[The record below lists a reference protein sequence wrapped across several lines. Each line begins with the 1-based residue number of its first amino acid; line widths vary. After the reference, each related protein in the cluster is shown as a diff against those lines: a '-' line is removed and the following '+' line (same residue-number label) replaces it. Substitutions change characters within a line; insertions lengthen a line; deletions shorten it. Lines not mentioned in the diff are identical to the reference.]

1 MASRDRSAGGPGF
14 PGADFAPES
23 VGEPRTA
30 RAEPEVA
37 TATHP
42 RGATVGY
49 GEFELDIPKVMRDQL
64 PAFFAALPA
73 EPLSPDAV
81 QRIPEGAQG
90 AYLLYLDET
99 LVYVGKT
106 DAQAGFRERLTRHA
120 RSVRHRRG
128 LDPARI
134 TFKAA
139 RIFVFST
146 FDLETMLIEEFTR
159 LEGQRPAWNFS
170 GFGSNDPGRNR
181 EDQKPAPFD
190 SEFPIDIDR
199 EVAILPPGT
208 HDVLEAVMALKA
220 GLPYLLRYESDGT
233 GRGAWRGGHRDM
245 MFRTITVPEGPV
257 STRALFNLILA
268 ALPGGWQV
276 TVLPSRVILYREKR
290 DYRAQVEALRR
301 TG

>member
-1 MASRDRSAGGPGF
+1 M
-14 PGADFAPES
+14 
-23 VGEPRTA
+23 
-30 RAEPEVA
+30 
-37 TATHP
+37 
-42 RGATVGY
+42 GY
-49 GEFELDIPKVMRDQL
+49 GEFELDIPRVMRDQL

-73 EPLSPDAV
+73 EPLTAEAV
-81 QRIPEGAQG
+81 ARIPEGAQG
-90 AYLLYLDET
+90 AYLLYLDDA

-106 DAQAGFRERLTRHA
+106 DAQAGFRERLTRHS
-120 RSVRHRRG
+120 RSVQHRRG
-128 LDPARI
+128 LDPDRI

-159 LEGQRPAWNFS
+159 IEGRRPTWNFS

-190 SEFPIDIDR
+190 GEFPIDIDR
-199 EVAILPPGT
+199 EVTLLPRGP
-208 HDVLEAVMALKA
+208 HDVLEAIMALKA

-245 MFRTITVPEGPV
+245 MFRTITVPDGPV
-257 STRALFNLILA
+257 TVRALFTLILD
-268 ALPGGWQV
+268 ALPSGWQV
-276 TVLPSRVILYREKR
+276 TVLPSRVILYHETR
-290 DYRAQVEALRR
+290 DYRAQIEALRR